1 MHIPQQAG
9 ENQVVLLFIIGTFL
23 GTVPL
28 TSPSKLD
35 VNFSPSVKIEILGL
49 EGFDLD
55 MI

>member
-9 ENQVVLLFIIGTFL
+9 ENQLVLFIIGIFL
-23 GTVPL
+23 GTVPF

-35 VNFSPSVKIEILGL
+35 VNLPPSLKIETLGL
-49 EGFDLD
+49 EGFDLY